1 MADTVRIV
9 PYQAEL
15 RRHFYELNRA
25 WIEQYFAMEPPDE
38 RALLRPE
45 QEILAKGGA
54 IWFALLGEE
63 VVGTCALKPNGDG
76 SYELTKMAVSPGHQR
91 RGIGEQLIAA
101 AVADFEARSGRLLF
115 LETNAKLGPAMRLY
129 ARTGFVR
136 QPHIKPGSEYARSD
150 VYMIY
155 ERARAGSQLDKGD
168 V

>member
-1 MADTVRIV
+1 MAHAPLRIV

-38 RALLRPE
+38 RALVHPE

-54 IWFALLGEE
+54 IWFALIGDE
-63 VVGTCALKPNGDG
+63 VVGTCALKPSDEGV
-76 SYELTKMAVSPGHQR
+76 YELTKMAVSPAHQR

-101 AVADFEARSGRLLF
+101 AVTEFEARSGRRLF

-136 QPHIKPGSEYARSD
+136 QPHRKPGSEYARSD
-150 VYMIY
+150 VYMVY
-155 ERARAGSQLDKGD
+155 ERGRQIRQP
-168 V
+168 

>member
-1 MADTVRIV
+1 MSDADATVQIV
-9 PYQAEL
+9 QYRAEL
-15 RRHFYELNRA
+15 GRHFYELNRA

-38 RALLRPE
+38 RALLHPE

-54 IWFALLGEE
+54 IWFALIGDE
-63 VVGTCALKPNGDG
+63 VVGTCALKPGGDDV
-76 SYELTKMAVSPGHQR
+76 YELTKMAVSPAHQR

-101 AVADFEARSGRLLF
+101 AVTDFEARSGRLLF

-136 QPHIKPGSEYARSD
+136 QPHLKPGSEYARSD

-155 ERARAGSQLDKGD
+155 ERT
-168 V
+168 